1 MKRILSLIMCLTL
14 VFTGCMLASCADTTM
29 EELWQNVG
37 TVETT
42 SSNAPMTITVYGI
55 TDESTT
61 PEAIELVEEALN
73 KISVRKYNTKV
84 DLILYPENVYAS
96 QIFSKVKMSVNSY
109 NTKLLDKAKDE
120 EEKEFIKSSNVNYI
134 EYEGKLVEATNLP
147 SDLVTAPL
155 DIFLVYT
162 PDEDSVVLD
171 PESEYYNPILA
182 DGGMFDVLYG
192 ERALQPLNAK
202 IKSGTYSPLRTSA
215 YNAALSFA
223 TRPQYKNEN
232 ATDVYGIPN
241 NYIYGSYDFLIINEA
256 IADRVYSGADKSV
269 LATSPDAL
277 SAAIRELT
285 AIKDQLDVTYIEKT
299 FSSYAEY
306 QAFADTQET
315 FVFGHIT
322 GELSLQNLFESN
334 YRYKAYIGKKNGI
347 TGARACDSMFCISP
361 STQNLDRSLDILLL
375 LQTNEDF
382 RNIVQYGVEGTHYQ
396 IGHDGNV
403 TLTGGTDA
411 EAKYLM
417 EPKWCGNMFILL
429 PADNMTKEVQMLAE
443 NDWKLA
449 RQQVKDILG

>member
-1 MKRILSLIMCLTL
+1 MKRIVSLIMCLTL
-14 VFTGCMLASCADTTM
+14 VFSACVFASCSDTTM
-29 EELWQNVG
+29 QDLYDAASN
-37 TVETT
+37 VETT

-61 PEAIELVEEALN
+61 PEAIEKVEEALN
-73 KISVRKYNTKV
+73 KISVRKYNTKI
-84 DLILYPENVYAS
+84 DLILYPEEVYAA
-96 QIFSKVKMSVNSY
+96 QIFAKVKMSVNSY
-109 NTKLLDKAKDE
+109 NTKLLEKAKDE
-120 EEKEFIKSSNVNYI
+120 DEKNFIKESNVNYI
-134 EYEGKLVEATNLP
+134 DYPTLVEATNLP

-162 PDEDSVVLD
+162 PDEDSVVFD
-171 PESEYYNPILA
+171 EKSEYYNPILA
-182 DGGMFDVLYG
+182 DGGMFNTLYM

-215 YNAALSFA
+215 YTQALSFV

-241 NYIYGSYDFLIINEA
+241 NYIYGSYDFVIMNREIVEL
-256 IADRVYSGADKSV
+256 VYSGADKSD
-269 LATSPDAL
+269 LAKSPDAM

-285 AIKDQLDVTYIEKT
+285 AMKDQLNVTYIEKT
-299 FSSYAEY
+299 FASYAEY

-315 FVFGHIT
+315 FVFGYIT
-322 GELSLQNLFESN
+322 GESSIQNLFESN
-334 YRYKAYIGKKNGI
+334 HRYDAYVAKKNGI
-347 TGARACDSMFCISP
+347 TPGRACDSMFCISP
-361 STQNLDRSLDILLL
+361 STQNLDRSLDVLLL

-382 RNIVQYGVEGTHYQ
+382 RNIFQYGVEGTHYQ

-417 EPKWCGNMFILL
+417 DPKWCGNMFILI
-429 PADNMTKEVQMLAE
+429 PSDEMTKEVQMLAE
-443 NDWKLA
+443 NDWKLG